1 MKKKASVKS
10 PQIIFQKSE
19 LIEITD
25 PAEIADLE
33 RRVKAAK
40 KAMAA
45 REAAPRKRPARKVK

>member
-1 MKKKASVKS
+1 MKKKSN
-10 PQIIFQKSE
+10 PRLPRIDFQETE

-33 RRVKAAK
+33 RRVKVVK

-45 REAAPRKRPARKVK
+45 REAAPRKRPTRKAK